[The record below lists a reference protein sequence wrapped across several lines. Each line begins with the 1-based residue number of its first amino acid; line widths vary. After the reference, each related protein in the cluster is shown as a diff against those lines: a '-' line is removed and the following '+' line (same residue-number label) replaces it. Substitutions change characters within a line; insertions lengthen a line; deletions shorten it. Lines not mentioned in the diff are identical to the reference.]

1 MTVQLAN
8 PNQCRP
14 KPEYEDLLFGK
25 HFTDHMLKI
34 AYHKRLGGKFFFS
47 NKILEIIFGSETFPL
62 LYTL

>member
-34 AYHKRLGGKFFFS
+34 AYHKRLGGKFFF
-47 NKILEIIFGSETFPL
+47 
-62 LYTL
+62 